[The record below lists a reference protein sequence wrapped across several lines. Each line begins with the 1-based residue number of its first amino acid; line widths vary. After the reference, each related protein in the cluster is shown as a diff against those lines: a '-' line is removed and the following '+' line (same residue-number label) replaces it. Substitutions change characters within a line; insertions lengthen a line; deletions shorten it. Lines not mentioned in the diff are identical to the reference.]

1 MQLYSLDA
9 LLPEPVNDWETDFR
23 LELRAYYRN
32 QSSQYC
38 AEEPRHQNAL
48 PQVPKDNFDSSLH
61 GEPEDLLCAQHI
73 SQSATGNLG
82 EAISQ
87 NVSVFFTL

>member
-1 MQLYSLDA
+1 MTGKLTSGWSSVLITGIKAASIAQRNLDT
-9 LLPEPVNDWETDFR
+9 NI
-23 LELRAYYRN
+23 
-32 QSSQYC
+32 
-38 AEEPRHQNAL
+38 AL

-82 EAISQ
+82 EAITQ
-87 NVSVFFTL
+87 NVSIF

>member
-1 MQLYSLDA
+1 MQLYSLDNV
-9 LLPEPVNDWETDFR
+9 LPESVNDWETDFW
-23 LELRAYYRN
+23 LELSAYYRN

-38 AEEPRHQNAL
+38 TEEPRDANIAL
-48 PQVPKDNFDSSLH
+48 LPKDNFDSSLH